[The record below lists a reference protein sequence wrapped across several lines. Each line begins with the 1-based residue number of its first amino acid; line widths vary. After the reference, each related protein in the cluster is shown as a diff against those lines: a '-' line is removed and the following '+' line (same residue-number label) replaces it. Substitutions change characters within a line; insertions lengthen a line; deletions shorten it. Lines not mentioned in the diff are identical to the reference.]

1 MLLQELLDKLNKVK
15 SIGKGEYQALCPSH
29 KDTTPSL
36 HIHQGDNKILIN
48 CKAGCQ
54 AEAITTALGL
64 TMADLFTDTNKDN
77 SKTIVATYDYQ
88 DENGNLLFQV
98 VRYEPKAF
106 AQRHKNS
113 NNNWVWNTEGV
124 RKVLYHLPEI
134 LIEPDKIYFVEGEKD
149 ADTLWN
155 YGQVATTSPGGAN
168 AWQIEYA
175 NSLVGKNVVIIPDND
190 PAGKAYARA
199 VSKSLQGKVRSLAC
213 VILPNAKDISDW
225 LEQGA
230 DIAELP
236 ALEQDI
242 SALWA
247 VVKPDY
253 HQEGEAIIWHKDDW
267 TYQAENIRQEKTGV
281 HAKLTISQDFQPSSW
296 TTCNIERS
304 EERVRLANQV
314 KRNDETI
321 RQSLDLFCSRLWDYW
336 IGSDAPEMMTGEDT
350 APPSFLLYPYILQ
363 AGGTILFAPPG
374 RGKSSVAL
382 LWAQS
387 INTGVSKFWQV
398 MKVPVLYINLERS
411 ASSLKRR
418 LASTNRVLGLATDY
432 PLLTFNRRGHSL
444 SALAPA
450 IKRTIKQNN
459 IKLLVLDSISR
470 AGYGDLTE
478 NRPVNLIIDTL
489 SGLCDSWV
497 ALGHTP
503 RADESHIYGGV
514 LFEAGA
520 DIMVQLTSE
529 SEANKLGIQL
539 EITKAN
545 DLPAILPQTWS
556 LAFEEWSLSSIER
569 AGEYEYT
576 ELATKRKPKMLSVV
590 MDFILNQDEADANAT
605 EIANATGFNR
615 QNVSELLN
623 RSGRFVKTRKVKN
636 AQYFGVKEEKA

>member
-64 TMADLFTDTNKDN
+64 TMADLFTDTNKDS

-175 NSLVGKNVVIIPDND
+175 NSLIGKNVVIIPDND
-190 PAGKAYARA
+190 PAGKTYART

-321 RQSLDLFCSRLWDYW
+321 RQSLDLFCSGLWDYW
-336 IGSDAPEMMTGEDT
+336 IGGDTPEMMTGEDT

-374 RGKSSVAL
+374 RGKSSLAL

-398 MKVPVLYINLERS
+398 KKVPVLYINLERS

-418 LASTNRVLGLATDY
+418 LAATNRVLGLATDY

-590 MDFILNQDEADANAT
+590 IDFILNQDEADANAT